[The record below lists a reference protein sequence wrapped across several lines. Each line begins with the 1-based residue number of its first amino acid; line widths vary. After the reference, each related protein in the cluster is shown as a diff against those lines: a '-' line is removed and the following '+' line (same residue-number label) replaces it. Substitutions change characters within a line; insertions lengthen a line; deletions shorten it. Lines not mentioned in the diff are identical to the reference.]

1 MKSAGKNETLT
12 NRKAV
17 MLMMTAMVAV
27 MMILLAVFWLSE
39 SQEIRIRAEKSI
51 RQTMVNFPR
60 HMNFI
65 QKSWQRGS

>member
-39 SQEIRIRAEKSI
+39 SQGDPERSRNRSAESL
-51 RQTMVNFPR
+51 Q
-60 HMNFI
+60 
-65 QKSWQRGS
+65 

>member
-1 MKSAGKNETLT
+1 MKSAGKNGTLT

-39 SQEIRIRAEKSI
+39 IRRSGSAPKNLSV
-51 RQTMVNFPR
+51 RQ
-60 HMNFI
+60 
-65 QKSWQRGS
+65 W

>member
-27 MMILLAVFWLSE
+27 MRSGSAPKNLSV
-39 SQEIRIRAEKSI
+39 
-51 RQTMVNFPR
+51 RQ
-60 HMNFI
+60 
-65 QKSWQRGS
+65 W